1 MKRILSVDDEL
12 PVLRCFQRVLEGAGY
27 EVIVTTDT
35 DEALTIMKKGN
46 LDLVMLDISMPKMN
60 GMEIYRLL
68 KKDKKDVVPVL
79 FVTAHPGA
87 FSMQSSSMVETWQ
100 KEFTDGNTDMLY
112 KPFDINILLEKVES
126 LIGPGEDAK

>member
-27 EVIVTTDT
+27 EVIITTDT
-35 DEALTIMKKGN
+35 DEALAIMKRED
-46 LDLVMLDISMPKMN
+46 LDLVMLDISMPQMN
-60 GMEIYRLL
+60 GMEVYKLL
-68 KKDKKDVVPVL
+68 KKDKKNVVPVL

-100 KEFTDGNTDMLY
+100 KEFADGNTDILY
-112 KPFDINILLEKVES
+112 KPFDINVLIEKVES
-126 LIGPGEDAK
+126 LIGPGEDAE